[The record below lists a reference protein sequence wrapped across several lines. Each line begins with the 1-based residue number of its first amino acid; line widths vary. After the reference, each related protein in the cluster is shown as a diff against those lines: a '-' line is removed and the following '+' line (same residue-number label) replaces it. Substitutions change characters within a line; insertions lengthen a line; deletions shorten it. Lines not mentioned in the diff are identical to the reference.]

1 MTAAK
6 KTEGEMLA
14 MLRRRVE
21 QSSGNGPTAVLVTH
35 VRDAAGHAAVR
46 TLDAMSMGLWPS
58 RGLVIDGYEVKCS
71 RSDWLR
77 ELKDPSKADGFC
89 ERVDRFWLVVS
100 DAAIVKP
107 GELPDTWGLL
117 AARGGRLHEVT
128 AAPLLRLPKASKT
141 AGLPP
146 GIERSFLAALLR
158 SAARVGAIPDDVR
171 EEAREQAAR
180 EARERVADEVA
191 RLERDHA
198 QMKAVLDEFNE
209 ASGVHLSQ
217 WSRGGEAAEI
227 GAALRSLLSGDRRLR
242 NQRASLARQAEQFRR
257 VADEAQAAL
266 EALAEPP
273 VSGRGEETRP

>member
-1 MTAAK
+1 MPAPKA

-35 VRDAAGHAAVR
+35 VRDAAGYAANR

-71 RSDWLR
+71 RADWLR

-89 ERVDRFWLVVS
+89 ERVDRFWLVVA

-107 GELPDTWGLL
+107 GELPDTWGML
-117 AARGGRLHEVT
+117 AAKGGRLHEVT
-128 AAPLLRLPKASKT
+128 AAPLLRLPKASKS

-158 SAARVGAIPDDVR
+158 SASKVGVIPDDVR
-171 EEAREQAAR
+171 EEARAKAAA
-180 EARERVADEVA
+180 EAREWVADEVD
-191 RLERDHA
+191 RLRRDHA
-198 QMKAVLDEFNE
+198 QMKGILDEFRE
-209 ASGVHLSQ
+209 ASGVHLSE
-217 WSRGGEAAEI
+217 WSRNGDAAEI
-227 GAALRSLLSGDRRLR
+227 GAALKSLIDGDRRLE
-242 NQRASLARQAEQFRR
+242 NQRAYLERQAEHFRR
-257 VADEAQAAL
+257 VADEAQAAVA
-266 EALAEPP
+266 ALAGGA
-273 VSGRGEETRP
+273 GR

>member
-35 VRDAAGHAAVR
+35 VRDAAGHAAGR

-100 DAAIVKP
+100 DASIVKP

-117 AARGGRLHEVT
+117 AAKGGRLHEVT
-128 AAPLLRLPKASKT
+128 AAPLLRLAKASKT
-141 AGLPP
+141 ADLPP
-146 GIERSFLAALLR
+146 NIDRTFLAALLR
-158 SAARVGAIPDDVR
+158 AAARVGAIPDDVR

-180 EARERVADEVA
+180 EARERVADEVD
-191 RLERDHA
+191 RLTRDHDRM
-198 QMKAVLDEFNE
+198 QDVLNAFRN
-209 ASGVHLSQ
+209 ASGVHLSE
-217 WSRGGEAAEI
+217 WSQGRDATEAGEA
-227 GAALRSLLSGDRRLR
+227 LKSLIDGDQRLR
-242 NQRASLARQAEQFRR
+242 NQRLALGRHVEQFQRM
-257 VADEAQAAL
+257 ADEAQASVAAL
-266 EALAEPP
+266 DS
-273 VSGRGEETRP
+273 VSGRGKETR